1 MGASHEKPA
10 GFPYAHKLG
19 GNLTGAAP
27 AFQTHSNYFLIVSGS
42 EKNHYSNCR
51 NVFET
56 NATVSKKKQEV
67 SLVVFWLQFRG
78 VFFFKQPS
86 KICIRES
93 GFPDG
98 FG

>member
-10 GFPYAHKLG
+10 GFPYGHKLG

-56 NATVSKKKQEV
+56 QRHCFEKRTGSFFSGILASKFAE
-67 SLVVFWLQFRG
+67 
-78 VFFFKQPS
+78 FFFNNQ
-86 KICIRES
+86 KICIRKS
-93 GFPDG
+93 GFPDRRVG
-98 FG
+98 